1 MEDIRFFPACSIPE
15 ENKAKHKEELQKAI
29 NTKEEFPEIEDARRL
44 LEELS

>member
-1 MEDIRFFPACSIPE
+1 MAVALNGMKKTDA
-15 ENKAKHKEELQKAI
+15 AKEELKKAI

>member
-1 MEDIRFFPACSIPE
+1 MKNMRSWKISVFFMVL
-15 ENKAKHKEELQKAI
+15 KTI